1 MARGTAE
8 CTCEKCGNT
17 FVKYSYN
24 CRNRSEADRW
34 EEWAKGN
41 YTLCPE
47 CYREQQKA
55 DNAQKSG
62 FNGRESDSPEEW
74 DYMVK
79 DVFYTL
85 NRVAERKF
93 YTSLTR
99 EQATAFCKALE
110 GDGGHILIGGMD
122 IPASSIRFHWG
133 DYHPGEYLDLDPL
146 FEN

>member
-8 CTCEKCGNT
+8 CTCEKCGKT

>member
-8 CTCEKCGNT
+8 CACEKCGKT

>member
-1 MARGTAE
+1 MT
-8 CTCEKCGNT
+8 TLEKLQESVMKANGSMYVYTMNEPEVRACLLKA
-17 FVKYSYN
+17 V
-24 CRNRSEADRW
+24 DLW
-34 EEWAKGN
+34 EKGESFS
-41 YTLCPE
+41 LF
-47 CYREQQKA
+47 
-55 DNAQKSG
+55 SG

-99 EQATAFCKALE
+99 DQATAFCKALE
-110 GDGGHILIGGMD
+110 GDGGHILIGVMD
-122 IPASSIRFHWG
+122 IPASSILFHWG

>member
-8 CTCEKCGNT
+8 CTCEKCGKT

-85 NRVAERKF
+85 NRVSERKF